1 MTATTNMV
9 CVYIKDTFNI
19 SIKSST
25 FFKSLFK
32 KTSFDKFVSPTQTQY
47 EKGELDDDVTEIIN
61 EDRKRKQQYI
71 CDNKNVISKNPK
83 ICVQNDRI
91 YVMNIVAGRNKIDN
105 LR

>member
-1 MTATTNMV
+1 M
-9 CVYIKDTFNI
+9 
-19 SIKSST
+19 SST

-32 KTSFDKFVSPTQTQY
+32 KTSFDKFVSPTQTQN
-47 EKGELDDDVTEIIN
+47 EKGELDDDVAEIIN